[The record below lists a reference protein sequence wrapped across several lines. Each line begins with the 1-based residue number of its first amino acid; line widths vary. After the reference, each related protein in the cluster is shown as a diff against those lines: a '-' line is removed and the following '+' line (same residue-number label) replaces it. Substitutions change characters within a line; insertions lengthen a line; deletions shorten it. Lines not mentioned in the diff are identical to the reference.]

1 MNENTKNQW
10 QKLDELR
17 RTDPHICGGYYTK
30 ISSKH
35 TDRLSMPRD
44 MISFRNL

>member
-10 QKLDELR
+10 QKLNELR
-17 RTDPHICGGYYTK
+17 KTDPRITIQPNSLKY
-30 ISSKH
+30 
-35 TDRLSMPRD
+35 TDRISMPRD

>member
-17 RTDPHICGGYYTK
+17 RTDRTSAADTMPK

-35 TDRLSMPRD
+35 TDRISTPRD

>member
-17 RTDPHICGGYYTK
+17 RTDPHICGGYYTNNFLK
-30 ISSKH
+30 
-35 TDRLSMPRD
+35 TYRPD
-44 MISFRNL
+44 FYAE